1 MRKQKEQARARSMR
15 SHQSLRSR
23 SMQARV
29 CEQGRRSL
37 ARERREEEE
46 GDWETRETGRQRDVT
61 TTSGRVVLETFRS
74 R

>member
-1 MRKQKEQARARSMR
+1 
-15 SHQSLRSR
+15 
-23 SMQARV
+23 MQARV
-29 CEQGRRSL
+29 CEQARRSL